1 MAGLQGS
8 LKDFEITDILQLI
21 NMNKKD
27 GCLEITTKDSVGR
40 IYFEGGSVTH
50 AEIDDRFGESAI
62 HQILV
67 INDGSFKFIPDVK
80 TPRNTISLPIH
91 HLMLEAARSIDE
103 WKQIEKLIPSLD
115 LVVKVVENPDVD
127 TDNIK
132 LSSEEWKM
140 LTFVDNVS
148 TIKEIAKKVN
158 QSEFQTAK
166 TIYGLITSGLITVE
180 EKEGLDDILKE
191 IDAQITDEKNDNENK
206 KDEKVDDN
214 NKKGGIKKFFSR

>member
-27 GCLEITTKDSVGR
+27 GCLEISSKDKTGR
-40 IYFEGGSVTH
+40 IFFEGGSVTH

-62 HQILV
+62 QQILI
-67 INDGSFKFIPDVK
+67 INEGTFKFIPDLK
-80 TPRNTISLPIH
+80 TTRNSISLPIQ
-91 HLMLEAARSIDE
+91 HLMLEAARNIDE

-115 LVVKVVENPDVD
+115 LIVKVVENPDID
-127 TDNIK
+127 TENIK
-132 LSSEEWKM
+132 LTSEEWKM
-140 LTFVDNVS
+140 LTFVDNIS

-180 EKEGLDDILKE
+180 EKEGLDSILEE
-191 IDAQITDEKNDNENK
+191 IDKQIMENDNEKNNNTK
-206 KDEKVDDN
+206 PNDN
-214 NKKGGIKKFFSR
+214 DKKKGGFKKFFSR